1 MSSLKSKFFTELIGS
16 LIVSISPGLLYTGL
30 SYLSQNDR
38 FGRQN
43 YSKETAV
50 HSAAIACVLTIVS
63 FPISGAHFTPTITF
77 PMLALGRI
85 KPKEGFTYLIA
96 QAIGYL
102 LGGLALMALVPA
114 EWNRERRFEQPIPR
128 PAAFSVPYYDALDNK
143 LAEANWAKLF
153 GEFFAALF
161 LYFGY
166 FVATRCKQLSGFGVG
181 AVMGLT
187 YFVVVAH
194 SILLSG
200 GTVNPFRI
208 FGYVY
213 SRDHFEENWYS
224 WISVWPLAVSP
235 VIAGIFGEILF
246 SLVFKGKLPFNAT
259 VSGNGEQEDAP
270 SGADSNKKP
279 VEEPLVE

>member
-16 LIVSISPGLLYTGL
+16 LILSIAPGLTYTGL
-30 SYLSQNDR
+30 SYLSKNDG

-43 YSKETAV
+43 YSKEAAV
-50 HSAAIACVLTIVS
+50 HSAAVAAILTLVAY
-63 FPISGAHFTPTITF
+63 PVSGAHFNPTITF
-77 PMLALGRI
+77 PMMAFGRV
-85 KPKEGFTYLIA
+85 KPKVGFAYLFA
-96 QAIGYL
+96 QALGYL
-102 LGGLALMALVPA
+102 LGGLAITALVPA
-114 EWNRERRFEQPIPR
+114 EWNRERRFEKPIPR
-128 PAAFSVPYYDALDNK
+128 PAAFSVPYYDTHLDNK
-143 LAEANWAKLF
+143 LVDPNWAKLF

-166 FVATRCKQLSGFGVG
+166 FVATRCKQLSGYGVS

-213 SRDHFEENWYS
+213 SRDNFDDVWTDRV
-224 WISVWPLAVSP
+224 SVWPLAVSP
-235 VIAGIFGEILF
+235 VVAGLFGEILF
-246 SLVFKGKLPFNAT
+246 TLLFKGRLPFNVT
-259 VSGNGEQEDAP
+259 VSGSGEQDDT
-270 SGADSNKKP
+270 SGADSKKQP
-279 VEEPLVE
+279 IEEPLVE